1 MKTSQLTRATLA
13 FTAIALSLLMVSSS
27 SVMAATNGQGIHYQ
41 YNPGSK
47 QVTLTTPTLD
57 VRVSTDGNV
66 PHFMFWDPRFT
77 DPATRINYHVQFI
90 QLIEFN
96 DTDDDGTFTAETDH
110 VIDPILG
117 LGRVDWDFSGFL
129 TEEDEGITTAVHFNF
144 TLNYVQ
150 GTGFETLYMELRC
163 HINATN
169 NNELKFDVVISGWPW
184 ASSDTLLALR
194 WDLMVTMPGMHQY
207 QHAYSHRYENRN
219 YSFDGA
225 FFAYKHSANAGNE
238 TVDVT
243 CNYEDHP
250 EHTRFYLVYP
260 NFGDELFVHDP
271 VIGLDGSV
279 VPPNALLPIL
289 IVIGAGALAC
299 LVIAASLW
307 TRRRNAA
314 PNSPS

>member
-1 MKTSQLTRATLA
+1 MKISQLTRATLA
-13 FTAIALSLLMVSSS
+13 FAAIALSLLMVSSS
-27 SVMAATNGQGIHYQ
+27 SVMAATNGQGIQYQ

-57 VRVSTDGNV
+57 IRVSTDGNV
-66 PHFMFWDPRFT
+66 PHFMFWDPTFT
-77 DPATRINYHVQFI
+77 DPANRINYHVQFI

-96 DTDDDGTFTAETDH
+96 DTDDDGMFTAETDH

-129 TEEDEGITTAVHFNF
+129 TEEDEGATTAVHFNF

-184 ASSDTLLALR
+184 ATIDTLLALR

-207 QHAYSHRYENRN
+207 QHAHRHQYENQT

-225 FFAYKHSANAGNE
+225 FFAYKRSANAGNE

-271 VIGLDGSV
+271 VVGLDGSV

-314 PNSPS
+314 PTPPS